1 MGFATVQNRYVR
13 ADFSGGD
20 ITSDGGLLLLKQLDR
35 KIGFT
40 DRIASELHDPRQQS
54 KVGHSFRSLVKQ
66 QIFALAAGYEDLN
79 DHTCLRKDPL
89 FQTLCSRDKELAS
102 ASTLCRIQNIA
113 DRNDALLLNRLLVDH
128 FISSHATPPEEII
141 LDFDATDDP
150 VYGNQKQSFFHGYY
164 GHYCFLPLYVFCGSF
179 LLTAYLRP
187 SNIDAS
193 KHSAAILRL
202 LVNHI
207 RKHWPSCRIVFRG
220 DGGFARQLIMN
231 WCERSNVEYIIGYSK
246 NNVVLG
252 VTKELREDVQKA
264 FESSREKQR
273 RFCDFMYSAQTW
285 KRKRRIISKAEYNS
299 LGDNNRFV
307 VTNLSGDAQELYDTV
322 YCARG
327 DMENRIKEQ
336 QLDLFA
342 DRTSATEWWANQFR
356 MLLSGLAYTLIDT
369 LRRTALKNT
378 ALEKAQCGTIRLKLL
393 KIGAVIIK
401 NTRKVFVHLSTAYPM
416 RSLFEQVHATLMTT

>member
-1 MGFATVQNRYVR
+1 
-13 ADFSGGD
+13 
-20 ITSDGGLLLLKQLDR
+20 
-35 KIGFT
+35 
-40 DRIASELHDPRQQS
+40 
-54 KVGHSFRSLVKQ
+54 
-66 QIFALAAGYEDLN
+66 
-79 DHTCLRKDPL
+79 
-89 FQTLCSRDKELAS
+89 
-102 ASTLCRIQNIA
+102 
-113 DRNDALLLNRLLVDH
+113 
-128 FISSHATPPEEII
+128 
-141 LDFDATDDP
+141 
-150 VYGNQKQSFFHGYY
+150 
-164 GHYCFLPLYVFCGSF
+164 
-179 LLTAYLRP
+179 
-187 SNIDAS
+187 
-193 KHSAAILRL
+193 
-202 LVNHI
+202 
-207 RKHWPSCRIVFRG
+207 
-220 DGGFARQLIMN
+220 MN

-252 VTKELREDVQKA
+252 VTKKLREDVQKA

-378 ALEKAQCGTIRLKLL
+378 ALEKAQCGTIRLKLFFYGHSRVRGSEDFLQSRL
-393 KIGAVIIK
+393 KETKSYG
-401 NTRKVFVHLSTAYPM
+401 HS
-416 RSLFEQVHATLMTT
+416 SLHTGLRLQNMPGSILYLTLRIHQTKKPSMKEIF